1 MRKTITIGELGTII
15 TGKTPPTTNKN
26 YYGDYAVFIKP
37 TDISEQ
43 SKYTYETEEMYSK
56 LAAEKYKS
64 SQIPQGAIC
73 VPCIGTIGTKMTMAP
88 CDCYTNQSI
97 NSIICNENYDNEY
110 VYYLIKHF
118 LPGLK
123 AYNLGTASGREYVSK
138 SNFEKI
144 ELVAEQDK
152 TIQIKLGKVLSR
164 YDSLIENYQ
173 KQIKLL
179 EEAAQRLYKEWF
191 VDLRFPGHENTKNVN
206 GLPDGWEKRT
216 FGSVIE
222 YEIGGGWGADT
233 KTSNSIIPAYVIRG
247 TDMSALDMGAL
258 KELPYRFHQE
268 SNYKARQLMHND
280 IVFEVS
286 GGSKNEGVAKTFLVQ
301 QELLDKLDNHVICAS
316 FCKLIRLKDSSTAY
330 YIYDTLKEWRASGIT
345 TQYDKRSAS
354 SIVNYRWK
362 DFLSQQEIVIPNE
375 IVLRDYIKKS
385 ELIHSSITKKSS
397 QIRLL
402 TEARDR
408 LLPKLMSGEI
418 EVSGDGL
425 KGQQSVSPMATP
437 WVRK

>member
-1 MRKTITIGELGTII
+1 MRKTINIGDLGTII

-56 LAAEKYKS
+56 LAAEKYES
-64 SQIPQGAIC
+64 SLIPKGAIC

-110 VYYLIKHF
+110 VYYLIKNF

-144 ELVAEQDK
+144 ELVAEQDQE
-152 TIQIKLGKVLSR
+152 IQKKIGIILSR

-191 VDLRFPGHENTKNVN
+191 VDLRFPGHENTKIVD
-206 GLPDGWEKRT
+206 GVPEGWEKMKVGEIAPIITGKKDANFGTPDGEYPFFTCSQEPIKAPSFSFDCAAVLLAGNGDFNVKLYRGKFEAYQRT
-216 FGSVIE
+216 YVLSPYCAQHLYLLYYTISANMTKLAAGSSGSTIKFL
-222 YEIGGGWGADT
+222 T
-233 KTSNSIIPAYVIRG
+233 KGMIDGFTSVVSK
-247 TDMSALDMGAL
+247 M
-258 KELPYRFHQE
+258 
-268 SNYKARQLMHND
+268 
-280 IVFEVS
+280 FE
-286 GGSKNEGVAKTFLVQ
+286 Q
-301 QELLDKLDNHVICAS
+301 Q
-316 FCKLIRLKDSSTAY
+316 
-330 YIYDTLKEWRASGIT
+330 
-345 TQYDKRSAS
+345 
-354 SIVNYRWK
+354 
-362 DFLSQQEIVIPNE
+362 
-375 IVLRDYIKKS
+375 KS
-385 ELIHSSITKKSS
+385 LSS
-397 QIRLL
+397 QLRLL

-418 EVSGDGL
+418 TV
-425 KGQQSVSPMATP
+425 
-437 WVRK
+437 

>member
-1 MRKTITIGELGTII
+1 MRKTINIGDLGTII

-37 TDISEQ
+37 TDITEH

-56 LAAEKYKS
+56 LAAEKYES
-64 SQIPQGAIC
+64 SLIPKGAIC
-73 VPCIGTIGTKMTMAP
+73 VPCIGTVGTKMTMAP

-110 VYYLIKHF
+110 VYYLIKNF

-152 TIQIKLGKVLSR
+152 EIQKKIGIILSR

-191 VDLRFPGHENTKNVN
+191 IDLHFPEHENTNIIDGV
-206 GLPDGWEKRT
+206 PEGWEKKKLHEIAEVVM
-216 FGSVIE
+216 GSSPKSEFYNNDKQGLPFHQGVGS
-222 YEIGGGWGADT
+222 YGTRFVDDNVYS
-233 KTSNSIIPAYVIRG
+233 TSITRLAEPNSILFSVRAPVGRLNITKNKIIIGRG
-247 TDMSALDMGAL
+247 LAAMNHKDGFQSFLFYML
-258 KELPYRFHQE
+258 KERFFMD
-268 SNYKARQLMHND
+268 NIIGN
-280 IVFEVS
+280 
-286 GGSKNEGVAKTFLVQ
+286 GSIFASISKV
-301 QELLDKLDNHVICAS
+301 ELLDQEFIVPPMKTIKAFESLASKLDKKIQGV
-316 FCKLIRLKDSSTAY
+316 
-330 YIYDTLKEWRASGIT
+330 DTQL
-345 TQYDKRSAS
+345 
-354 SIVNYRWK
+354 
-362 DFLSQQEIVIPNE
+362 
-375 IVLRDYIKKS
+375 
-385 ELIHSSITKKSS
+385 
-397 QIRLL
+397 RLL

-418 EVSGDGL
+418 
-425 KGQQSVSPMATP
+425 TI
-437 WVRK
+437 